1 MVIGEVDQ
9 KWMRHA
15 LALAIRAESMGEV
28 PVGAVIVKQE
38 VCIGEGWNRPIA
50 ASDPTAHAEIVALR
64 AAGQILGNY
73 RLTGTSLYVTLEPC
87 MMCIG
92 AMVHARVQRL
102 VFGANDPKR
111 GAVCSAM
118 DLSAMDFVN
127 HRLEWEG
134 GVLADECAILL
145 KNFFSQRR

>member
-1 MVIGEVDQ
+1 MSGADE
-9 KWMRHA
+9 KWMSHA
-15 LALAIRAESMGEV
+15 LALAKRAEAQGEV
-28 PVGAVIVKQE
+28 PVGAVVVKE
-38 VCIGEGWNRPIA
+38 NVCIGEGWNRPIA
-50 ASDPTAHAEIVALR
+50 TSDPTAHAEIVALR

-87 MMCIG
+87 IMCIG

-102 VFGANDPKR
+102 VFGASDPKR

-127 HRLEWEG
+127 HRLIWDG
-134 GVLADECAILL
+134 GVLADDCSIML

>member
-1 MVIGEVDQ
+1 MIGEVDQ

-15 LALAIRAESMGEV
+15 LALAMRAESMGEV
-28 PVGAVIVKQE
+28 PVGAVIVKQD